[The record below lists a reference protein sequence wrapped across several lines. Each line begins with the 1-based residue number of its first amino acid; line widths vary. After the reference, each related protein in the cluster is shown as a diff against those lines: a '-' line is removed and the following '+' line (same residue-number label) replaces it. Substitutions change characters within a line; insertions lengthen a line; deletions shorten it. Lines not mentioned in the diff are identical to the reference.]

1 VRAAQQS
8 RGRSRTAEIRENRG
22 VARVFHTLGGRV
34 HTTGMAILAAGH
46 DREQPLGELGC
57 TVPRRWTSRSGPHL
71 LGHRTPAPQPTLD
84 RDLTT
89 DVPNA
94 TSTTEESQ

>member
-46 DREQPLGELGC
+46 DREQPLGETWLHRPEAMDVAVG
-57 TVPRRWTSRSGPHL
+57 TPPFGPQNTSPPAHARS
-71 LGHRTPAPQPTLD
+71 
-84 RDLTT
+84 
-89 DVPNA
+89 
-94 TSTTEESQ
+94 